1 LEDTWDQQ
9 RCPVR
14 DVPGGSFALR
24 GTLGTVK
31 DFTTGIDQGR
41 FISTDPPVLWTM
53 QSTKAD
59 YLVLDS
65 GLQVRHTIPGAELAM
80 DDLGPGNTVGGT
92 AITARS

>member
-1 LEDTWDQQ
+1 M
-9 RCPVR
+9 
-14 DVPGGSFALR
+14 PGGSFALR